1 MENSKMAFDWIQ
13 LKEGLLK
20 KVIQKGNEGKRPRFW
35 SEIMGKVIKFPLG
48 SDQEDSV
55 LLPEENTTEN
65 LSLFRIGFG
74 NDEWTRILELCV
86 QLMDEGEVSQFRAK
100 TRNGEWLGF
109 QLYLDEIV
117 SQAPTMPCWDRAEV
131 ITVSK
136 QLKEQGISLYRGKR
150 IIDSFYF
157 FGRALKL
164 LIPLEV
170 RLTHELARNPENK
183 DEETIRLK
191 DDITS
196 LVASMYNNLAACQLA
211 VSHDRHVV
219 YLCDQVLERTP
230 TDLKAIYR
238 KASALFGLKQF
249 QDCFD
254 VVKIGLTLDPTNKA
268 IGTLERQV
276 FAACKEQE
284 KTFAQGIKK
293 FFN

>member
-1 MENSKMAFDWIQ
+1 MTFEWIQ

-20 KVIQKGNEGKRPRFW
+20 KIIQKGKEGKRPRFW
-35 SEIMGKVIKFPLG
+35 SEVTGKLIKFPLG
-48 SDQEDSV
+48 SNQDNSV

-65 LSLFRIGFG
+65 LSLFRIGVAH
-74 NDEWTRILELCV
+74 DELTRILELCI

-100 TRNGEWLGF
+100 TRNGEWIEF
-109 QLYLDEIV
+109 QLYLYEIV
-117 SQAPTMPCWDRAEV
+117 SQAPPMPDWDRSEV
-131 ITVSK
+131 IRVSK
-136 QLKEQGISLYRGKR
+136 QLKEKGVSLHRGKQ

-170 RLTHELARNPENK
+170 RLTHDLSRNPENK

-191 DDITS
+191 DEITS
-196 LVASMYNNLAACQLA
+196 LVASIYNNLAACQLA
-211 VSHDRHVV
+211 AAHYRHVV

-249 QDCFD
+249 QDSFD
-254 VVKIGLTLDPTNKA
+254 VVKIGLALDPTNKA
-268 IGTLERQV
+268 IVTLERQV
-276 FAACKEQE
+276 VAACNEQE
-284 KTFAQGIKK
+284 KTFVKGIKK
-293 FFN
+293 FFH